1 MVDSPL
7 EFPGDHPIRVMGR
20 NTPEFRA
27 QVLAVLAE
35 SAACAPLPEVAERVS
50 RDGGFVSLSVVVR
63 VASRAELDLLY
74 RRLHA
79 TGLVLYSL

>member
-7 EFPGDHPIRVMGR
+7 DFPADYPVKVMGR
-20 NTPEFRA
+20 HTAEFRA
-27 QVLAVLAE
+27 QVLAVLADGTDLGP
-35 SAACAPLPEVAERVS
+35 APRVEERVS
-50 RDGGFVSLSVVVR
+50 RDGTFVSLTVVVR
-63 VASRAELDLLY
+63 VESRAELDLLY